1 MIALEGERNEKLSW
15 HPSGKFRR
23 CRLLAYKIHHHPVF
37 YTLCLLDNLALMG
50 LAVQEAP
57 TTTNTPL
64 TDELRAVRST
74 IACFVFFLVSPF
86 NLALHAR
93 PALLKSPHAHTRPLH
108 ALVLYVQNGKC
119 DASIKTLERFHAQDA
134 FSILHI
140 YSLQHQG
147 KYWYIAHCNTTFN
160 YIVLRAA

>member
-15 HPSGKFRR
+15 HPSGRFRR

-64 TDELRAVRST
+64 TDDLRAVRST
-74 IACFVFFLVSPF
+74 IACCVFFLMSLF
-86 NLALHAR
+86 KLALHAR
-93 PALLKSPHAHTRPLH
+93 DALLNVLTHTRSYMYLYPALVVYIQKENVMRASKHCSAFALKLH
-108 ALVLYVQNGKC
+108 FL
-119 DASIKTLERFHAQDA
+119 F
-134 FSILHI
+134 
-140 YSLQHQG
+140 
-147 KYWYIAHCNTTFN
+147 
-160 YIVLRAA
+160 